1 MAHRDAAVIS
11 KVREL
16 LQAGRTQREV
26 ARLTGVPQTTISRWA
41 RGGRAKDED
50 GERKPVDTERSTPP
64 ADHTPERNGHLPA
77 TTASQSTAMPSQPSA
92 AHPVAV
98 HRSEQTPWVSRGL
111 QMAAEMAE
119 AVDAYARQ
127 HRLEKREVLDLALR
141 TFFAQVGEGVRG
153 DA

>member
-50 GERKPVDTERSTPP
+50 GERKPVETERNAPP
-64 ADHTPERNGHLPA
+64 VDHTPERNGHLPA

-98 HRSEQTPWVSRGL
+98 HCSKQIPWVSRGL
-111 QMAAEMAE
+111 QMAADMAE
-119 AVDAYARQ
+119 AIEAYTRQ
-127 HRLEKREVLDLALR
+127 HRFEKREVLDLALR
-141 TFFAQVGEGVRG
+141 TFFAQVGEEVRA